1 MVARTGAAGRG
12 TANRGHGATRQ
23 GMNERTGPASALAK
37 GLAVLEAVLSNDRLS
52 DLAKATGLSNS
63 TVHRILSELVANG
76 WVYQD
81 ETKRYRP
88 GRGMLALAGL
98 LSDDAEINR
107 QARPHLEALRETTGA
122 TVHFG
127 LIKDDAVMYAAK
139 LDGRGAYRM
148 VSRVGGVV
156 PLHST
161 SIGKSVLATLPDR
174 EVIGIM
180 QRTGMRGVTGAT
192 HTTVTSLLEDLRATR
207 ERGWAFDNG
216 ENELNLRC
224 VGAAVFDA
232 SGRAIGGVSVSAL
245 EFELPLA
252 KLREVSEYVMHTAR
266 GISASL
272 GYRAAGARDD
282 AP

>member
-1 MVARTGAAGRG
+1 MARVGQRAGS
-12 TANRGHGATRQ
+12 
-23 GMNERTGPASALAK
+23 ASALAK
-37 GLAVLEAVLSNDRLS
+37 GLAVLQAVLSNDRLS

-81 ETKRYRP
+81 EAKRYRP

-107 QARPHLEALRETTGA
+107 QARPHLEALREATGA

-127 LIKDDAVMYAAK
+127 LVKDDAVMYAAK

-148 VSRVGGVV
+148 VSRVGGLV

-161 SIGKSVLATLPDR
+161 SIGKSVLAARPDP
-174 EVIGIM
+174 EVAGIM
-180 QRTGMRGVTGAT
+180 QRTGMRGVTQAT
-192 HTTVTSLLEDLRATR
+192 HTTVGSLLEDLRATR
-207 ERGWAFDNG
+207 QRGWALDNG
-216 ENELNLRC
+216 ENEPNLRC
-224 VGAAVFDA
+224 VGAAVFDS
-232 SGRAIGGVSVSAL
+232 SGRAIGGVSVSAM
-245 EFELPLA
+245 EFELPVA
-252 KLREVSEYVMHTAR
+252 RLREVSEHVMRAAR

-272 GYRAAGARDD
+272 GHSAEAGDD
-282 AP
+282 AR